1 MSPIAILTALATVAT
16 ASDIL
21 VVDFTGKEKATTH
34 TWRTNND
41 PVMGGKSYS
50 TVSIEN
56 GLLNF
61 TGAVSDIADIARTC
75 SSLQHRFLLN
85 ALHS

>member
-1 MSPIAILTALATVAT
+1 MFPVAILATLAAVAPV
-16 ASDIL
+16 SDIL

-61 TGAVSDIADIARTC
+61 TGAVRCLVHALTKP
-75 SSLQHRFLLN
+75 LLLPPN
-85 ALHS
+85 W